1 MWITALLPLLGT
13 ATLLAGA
20 EARALPAAPV
30 LPAAPILPEPTIP
43 AQTAAARETPDPD
56 LLHALKWRHIGPDGN
71 RLSAAV
77 GVPGDPDLA
86 FFGAASG
93 GLWRTGDGGVTWE
106 PVFDDQEAASISAL
120 AVSASDPAEVWAGTG
135 ETFIIRPAL
144 AMGNGIYRSTDGGRS
159 FHHRGL
165 EATGRIARILVHP
178 ADPDR
183 VYACALGHSYAPQP
197 ERGVYRTLDGGA
209 TWEQVLAVDE
219 HTGCSDLALDRRHPD
234 RLLAGMWQLRID
246 TDGLRSG
253 GPGSGLY
260 RSADGGDTW
269 ERLSGSDRD
278 RGLPGGEEHPV
289 GKIAAQIA
297 PSDPDRWYALIEDES
312 PGFYRSDDAGDSWR
326 LMLTHHDLAERAPY
340 YVRFAVDSAD
350 ADRLYFASVL
360 FSTSVDGGRSLV
372 ETSYRAGGDNHD
384 VWVDP
389 EMPDRILV
397 AHDGGG
403 SISLNRGASWRRVVP
418 PVAQMYHLT
427 VDDRI
432 PYRVYGNRQDGYSY
446 RGPSRTTGGG
456 IPLAAW
462 QGVGGCES
470 GWATPEP
477 ADDDFVWSGC
487 YDGGL
492 EVYDDRTGHTR
503 DIRVWPEAGYG
514 WAPAD
519 LAIRW
524 HWNFPMV
531 LSRHRPGTTWVGSQF
546 VHESND
552 RGQSWRTVSP
562 DLTTNDKSRQQD
574 SGGVTVDNL
583 YTFDGAVLFALAESP
598 LAPGQLWAGSV
609 DGRVHLTTNGGATW
623 TDRSASVPL
632 RAEGL
637 EGPGLDVESWIKFI
651 EPSHHDPGTAYLA
664 VSRHQHGDFRPH
676 LFRTTDL
683 GETWEE
689 IGGGIPESPFSF
701 VHVIREHPK
710 RAGLLFAGTDN
721 QVWASVDDGGSW
733 FSLRRNMPPAP
744 IYGMVIQERFDDLAV
759 ATYGRGF
766 FILDDVGPLRA
777 LAEAPGSPGAEAPL
791 RVFDPPPAWRFLPKQ
806 QVKTEPGSLVT
817 GENPPYGAGI
827 TYRIAAAAASEERA
841 EIEIL
846 GADGEVLRTLSG
858 PGGAG
863 VHRVYWDLRREDPK
877 RATLRTRPPGR
888 DWVRLGEDRERRI
901 RTWDLDI
908 FPGYRG
914 ALVPPG
920 DYTARVTAGGETAA
934 AAVEVRQDPASAG
947 SAAEIVEK
955 YRFLLEIAAQL
966 ERLAEIVDEL
976 EWLRLE
982 IENLE
987 QRHAGDDRFTA
998 VLESAGEIAGTALAV
1013 EGRFFE
1019 VGLTGAREDA
1029 FRAPMRLYGRLGAL
1043 ANDVG
1048 RDGADFRPTDQ
1059 QREVHRIL
1067 SGRFE
1072 EAEAEYRRLTE
1083 GSLPAFRRA
1092 LAEARA
1098 APAPEE
1104 R

>member
-1 MWITALLPLLGT
+1 MRTTALLPLL
-13 ATLLAGA
+13 AAAILLVGPDAA
-20 EARALPAAPV
+20 ALPATENRTPTAPQTDT
-30 LPAAPILPEPTIP
+30 PAS
-43 AQTAAARETPDPD
+43 TPDPD

-77 GVPGDPDLA
+77 GVPGDPDIT

-93 GLWRTGDGGVTWE
+93 GIWRTGDGGVTWE
-106 PVFDDQEAASISAL
+106 PVFDDQEAASVSAL
-120 AVSASDPAEVWAGTG
+120 AVSAGDPAQVWAGTG

-144 AMGNGIYRSTDGGRS
+144 AMGNGIYRSTDGGRT

-178 ADPDR
+178 TDPDR

-197 ERGVYRTLDGGA
+197 ERGVYRTTDGGA
-209 TWEQVLAVDE
+209 SWEQVLRVDE

-246 TDGLRSG
+246 THGLRSG

-260 RSADGGDTW
+260 RSTDGGDSW
-269 ERLSGSDRD
+269 ERLSGEDRD
-278 RGLPGGEEHPV
+278 RGLPGGEDRPV

-312 PGFYRSDDAGDSWR
+312 PGFYRSDDGGDSWR

-360 FSTSVDGGRSLV
+360 FSTSVDGGRTLV

-389 EMPDRILV
+389 EIPGRILV

-403 SISLNRGASWRRVVP
+403 SLSLNRGASWRRVVP

-477 ADDDFVWSGC
+477 ENDDFVWSGC

-503 DIRVWPEAGYG
+503 DVRVWPEAGYG
-514 WAPAD
+514 WAPVD
-519 LAIRW
+519 LQIRW

-546 VHESND
+546 VHESSD
-552 RGQSWRTVSP
+552 RGQSWRTISP
-562 DLTTNDKSRQQD
+562 DLTTDDESRQQD
-574 SGGVTVDNL
+574 SGGVTIDNL
-583 YTFDGAVLFALAESP
+583 YTFDGAVLFSLAESP
-598 LAPGQLWAGSV
+598 IASGQLWAGSV
-609 DGRVHLTTNGGATW
+609 DGRLHLTTNGGATW
-623 TDRSASVPL
+623 LDRSASVPL
-632 RAEGL
+632 EAEGL
-637 EGPGLDVESWIKFI
+637 EEPGLDVESWIKFI
-651 EPSHHDPGTAYLA
+651 EPSHHDPRTAYLA

-683 GETWEE
+683 GETWEA
-689 IGGGIPESPFSF
+689 IGGGIPASPFSF
-701 VHVIREHPK
+701 VHVVREHPK
-710 RAGLLFAGTDN
+710 RPGLLFAGTDN
-721 QVWASVDDGGSW
+721 QVWTSADDGESW

-744 IYGMVIQERFDDLAV
+744 IYGLVIQERFDDLAA

-766 FILDDVGPLRA
+766 FILDDLGPLQA
-777 LAEAPGSPGAEAPL
+777 LADPDAAEAPL
-791 RVFDPPPAWRFLPKQ
+791 SVFTPPPAWRFLPKQ
-806 QVKTEPGSLVT
+806 GPKTEPGSLVT

-827 TYRIAAAAASEERA
+827 TYRIAEAAAGA
-841 EIEIL
+841 EPAHVEIL
-846 GADGEVLRTLSG
+846 GEDGEVLRTLSG

-863 VHRVYWDLRREDPK
+863 VHRVHWDLRRETPK
-877 RATLRTRPPGR
+877 RATLRTRPPDR

-920 DYTARVTAGGETAA
+920 EYLARVSAAGETAET
-934 AAVEVRQDPASAG
+934 AVSVRQDPDSAG
-947 SAAEIVEK
+947 TPEEIVEK
-955 YRFLLEIAAQL
+955 YRFLLEIEAQL

-982 IENLE
+982 IETLE
-987 QRHAGDDRFTA
+987 ARHAGDDRFDA
-998 VLESAGEIAGTALAV
+998 LLESAGEIAGTALAI
-1013 EGRFFE
+1013 EGRFFD

-1048 RDGADFRPTDQ
+1048 WDGADFRPTDQ

-1067 SGRFE
+1067 GDRFS
-1072 EAEAEYRRLTE
+1072 EAEAEYRRLTGE
-1083 GSLPAFRRA
+1083 MLPPFWRA

-1098 APAPEE
+1098 AAPPPEG